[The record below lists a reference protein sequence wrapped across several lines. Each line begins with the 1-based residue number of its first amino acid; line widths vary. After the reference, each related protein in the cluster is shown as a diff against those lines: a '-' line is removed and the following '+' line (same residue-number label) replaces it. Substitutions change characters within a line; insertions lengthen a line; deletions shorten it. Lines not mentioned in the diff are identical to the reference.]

1 MNKNTVLIRCDA
13 SARVGYGHLVRC
25 LALAEAMRDS
35 GRWEVIFAITED
47 QGGVEAARARG
58 FRVEKLHSATDV
70 NAEGRWITLLV
81 ERHQC
86 QLLVADVRTQLS
98 ASALQSIRFSGVK
111 VAVIDDISE
120 RRLSA
125 DIAFYPP
132 IPQIAELDWSN
143 FEGQLNAGWEWI
155 LMPQLFS
162 AERSTQELATKTG
175 ANSKNEHS
183 VPRLLI
189 TMGGSDPAGLTI
201 VVLEAI
207 DSMSEEFEVT
217 LIIGNAFQHVKP
229 LKALLASARRQYH
242 VLHNP
247 PSMATVMAEADF
259 AIASFGATAYELAAM
274 GVPAIH
280 LCLTD
285 DHAHS
290 ASALAAANASVNLG
304 VYSNVNH
311 TQIQHALRDWLHDP
325 ESRKKV
331 GQTARALIDGHGVS
345 RVIQSLE
352 TLLENIHAAHA

>member
-35 GRWEVIFAITED
+35 GRWEIVFAIAED

-58 FRVEKLHSATDV
+58 FCVEKLHDTSDA
-70 NAEGRWITLLV
+70 NAEVRWISLLV

-86 QLLVADVRTQLS
+86 QLLVTDVRTQLS

-143 FEGQLNAGWEWI
+143 FEGQLNVGWEWI
-155 LMPQLFS
+155 LMPPLFA
-162 AERSTQELATKTG
+162 AERTKQELMTQTVATID
-175 ANSKNEHS
+175 NERT
-183 VPRLLI
+183 VPRLLV

-201 VVLEAI
+201 TVLEAI
-207 DSMSEEFEVT
+207 DAMSEEFEVT
-217 LIIGNAFQHVKP
+217 LVIGKAFAHANP
-229 LKALLASARRQYH
+229 LKALLASARRHYH

-247 PSMATVMAEADF
+247 PSMATVMADADL

-285 DHAHS
+285 DHAQS
-290 ASALAAANASVNLG
+290 ASALATADASVNLG

-311 TQIQHALRDWLHDP
+311 IQIQGALRDWLQDP
-325 ESRKKV
+325 ESRKAV

-345 RVIQSLE
+345 RVVQSLE
-352 TLLENIHAAHA
+352 TLLENIHAVHA

>member
-1 MNKNTVLIRCDA
+1 MSKHTVLIRCDA

-35 GRWEVIFAITED
+35 GRWEIVFAIAED
-47 QGGVEAARARG
+47 QGGVEAARASG
-58 FRVEKLHSATDV
+58 FRVENLNETSDT
-70 NAEGRWITLLV
+70 NAEEKWISLLV

-111 VAVIDDISE
+111 VAIIDDISE

-132 IPQIAELDWSN
+132 IPQIAKLDWSN

-155 LMPQLFS
+155 LMPPCFA
-162 AERSTQELATKTG
+162 AERAKQERMTQTVATID
-175 ANSKNEHS
+175 NERT
-183 VPRLLI
+183 VPRLLV
-189 TMGGSDPAGLTI
+189 TMGGSDPAGLTLT
-201 VVLEAI
+201 VLEAI
-207 DSMSEEFEVT
+207 DVMSEEFEVT
-217 LIIGNAFQHVKP
+217 LVIGKAFAHAPP
-229 LKALLASARRQYH
+229 LKALLASARRHYH

-247 PSMATVMAEADF
+247 PSMASVMADADL

-274 GVPAIH
+274 GVPTIH

-304 VYSNVNH
+304 VYSSVNH
-311 TQIQHALRDWLHDP
+311 AQIQSALRNWLRDP
-325 ESRKKV
+325 ESRKNT
-331 GQTARALIDGHGVS
+331 GQTAHTLINGNGVS
-345 RVIQSLE
+345 RVTQSLE
-352 TLLENIHAAHA
+352 ELLEDIHAVQA